1 MAILGDLAMPLINVP
16 LTGQSLDVTRN
27 PINTN
32 FSTINTA
39 FAVNHVQYT
48 DGSGNQGFHNFIQL
62 PTGTPTKDTLNPPI
76 NGTLVALYSKNGA
89 TSGVPELYFQ
99 RNNLAANMGYAIT
112 EGINL
117 QLGFTRWPC
126 GTLVKWGTAAVT
138 GTTTVV
144 TYNGGLSG
152 PAITTPFHIQLTPF
166 NPGGSRISDF
176 DKVPWFAGFTGAGQ
190 FTMKCNNTSQ
200 PISVY
205 YYILGL

>member
-1 MAILGDLAMPLINVP
+1 MPLINVP

-32 FSTINTA
+32 FSIINTA

-48 DGSGNQGFHNFIQL
+48 DGSGNQGFHQFIQF
-62 PTGTPTKDTLNPPI
+62 PAGTSVGVTN
-76 NGTLVALYSKNGA
+76 NGTNQVALYSNAGT
-89 TSGVPELYFQ
+89 TSGVPELFFQ
-99 RNNLAANMGYAIT
+99 RNNLAANTGYAIT

-117 QLGFTRWPC
+117 QLGFTTWPC
-126 GTLVKWGTAAVT
+126 GTIVKWGTAAVT
-138 GTTTVV
+138 GLTTVV

-176 DKVPWFAGFTGAGQ
+176 DKVPWFAGFTGVGQ